1 MEVLPKVETDN
12 HQNRLK
18 RPAESQKT
26 SHGGK
31 ERKNMIE
38 VSAFDYFVMRQN
50 QIPLHED
57 PLPHGRFELVEQ
69 NLRVGKVTFTFLH
82 GTLAL
87 EIR

>member
-1 MEVLPKVETDN
+1 MNVSTKVDTES

-18 RPAESQKT
+18 RPAETHKG

-31 ERKNMIE
+31 ERKNMTE
-38 VSAFDYFVMRQN
+38 VSAFDYFLTRQN
-50 QIPLHED
+50 QTPILED
-57 PLPHGRFELVEQ
+57 PLPHGRFELAEQ
-69 NLRVGKVTFTFLH
+69 NLRIGKVTFTFLN